1 MDNDMWFSSYDS
13 SDDEILEE
21 LHDKFMVIYTM
32 RYIWCTNTWEF
43 SNPNKLNGGGQG
55 VR

>member
-1 MDNDMWFSSYDS
+1 LCCFNRISTFHISFRVYEKMDNDMWFSSYDS

-32 RYIWCTNTWEF
+32 RYI
-43 SNPNKLNGGGQG
+43 
-55 VR
+55 